1 MFNLNVY
8 DNEGNITKTVTGEPV
23 DIKFGQV
30 RDIMTLLD
38 AENIDSTWELVEA
51 IHHAWD
57 KLVIILSEAFPE
69 VTYEEWENIP
79 IRDLI
84 PAIWDVIKVSFNAL
98 TKVPKD
104 PK

>member
-1 MFNLNVY
+1 MFKLNVY
-8 DNEGNITKTVTGEPV
+8 DKEGNVTKTVTGEPV

-51 IHHAWD
+51 IHNAWD
-57 KLVIILSEAFPE
+57 KLVIILSEAFPD
-69 VTYEEWENIP
+69 VTYDEWENVP

-84 PAIWDVIKVSFNAL
+84 PAMWDVIKISFSEL